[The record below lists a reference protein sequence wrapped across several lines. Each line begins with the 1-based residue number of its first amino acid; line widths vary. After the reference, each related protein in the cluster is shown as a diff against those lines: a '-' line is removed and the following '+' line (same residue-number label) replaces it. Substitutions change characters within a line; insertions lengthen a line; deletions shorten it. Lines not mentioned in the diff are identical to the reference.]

1 MDRQARDAQ
10 FDDFVAARS
19 RALLGTAYLL
29 TGDRQRAEDLLQT
42 ALLKTYLAWGRLRE
56 TRAVE
61 AYVRRTLV
69 TTYISW
75 SRRKWRS
82 EIATGSL
89 PDRPADDDPTSAV
102 DGRAEVWP
110 HLRALPP
117 RQRAALVLRYFED
130 LSEPQVAEFLGC
142 SVGTV
147 KSQTSRALATLR
159 ERMGVPVVA
168 AEPGLTPGGAG

>member
-10 FDDFVAARS
+10 FDDFVTARS

-82 EIATGSL
+82 EVATGSL
-89 PDRPADDDPTSAV
+89 PDRPGADDPTRVV
-102 DGRAEVWP
+102 DGRAELWP

-117 RQRAALVLRYFED
+117 RQRASLVLRFYED
-130 LSEPQVAEFLGC
+130 LSEAQVAEQLGC

-159 ERMGVPVVA
+159 ERMGVPTT
-168 AEPGLTPGGAG
+168 AEPGVTSGGAG